1 MADAARDAVLLCRTA
16 AVSRS
21 NWKNKQARR
30 VVPARFSFSV
40 PLRVFI
46 SAVYM
51 NMYCKFRAFFLRSL
65 VMC

>member
-1 MADAARDAVLLCRTA
+1 MADTWRMLPGMLCCCA
-16 AVSRS
+16 GH
-21 NWKNKQARR
+21 WKNKQARR